1 MSDKKKEEFKLSID
15 GRSFD
20 ERDPRNLNAGY
31 KKGTAGDHTYNRH
44 AYEYTNPLY
53 DYSYGTVRD
62 AAKTLNIGNVNKQKE
77 VNQLLDYIQKPK
89 TEEPEV
95 KAEKVE
101 KEPKVK
107 DYKPK
112 SPIDLRQDTA
122 EAKQIVD
129 NYNAGLLSGGGLS
142 NNSIQRFAGIGSD
155 NPAAG
160 FLGDYSLN
168 LRDGMKSV
176 GMATRGS
183 ASGSTTVQPD
193 VSSAP
198 VPQANET
205 TDEFTEQFKSG
216 IKSNLVK
223 A

>member
-20 ERDPRNLNAGY
+20 ERDPRNFNAGY

-44 AYEYTNPLY
+44 ANDMTNPLY

-62 AAKTLNIGNVNKQKE
+62 AAKAVGIKNVDEKKE
-77 VNQLLDYIQKPK
+77 VNSILDYIQNPK
-89 TEEPEV
+89 TEETKPQEP
-95 KAEKVE
+95 VE
-101 KEPKVK
+101 KQPTVK
-107 DYKPK
+107 DAKPG
-112 SPIDLRQDTA
+112 PAIDLRQDTA

-155 NPAAG
+155 NQAAG
-160 FLGDYSLN
+160 FLGDYSLK
-168 LRDGMKSV
+168 LRDGMKNV
-176 GMATRGS
+176 GMSTRGP
-183 ASGSTTVQPD
+183 ASGSTTVQPEA
-193 VSSAP
+193 SSAP

-205 TDEFTEQFKSG
+205 SDEFTERFKSG

-223 A
+223 S